1 MNASRL
7 LAHLPIGRK
16 FSVLLLLQALFLAL
30 VGFLGWYG
38 IQSSQEGIRAV
49 GTDLAKTQVVSR
61 VLNDTNVLRTVHV
74 SMIAAAKN
82 DAYTA
87 KRRERLTTY
96 EDRLKAAF
104 TRMEALPWTPEEKP
118 LIDKGSAAFKT
129 YAAGFAAAFEQAR
142 ALKGPEASGE
152 FMEANVGLAREGR
165 ETFEKL
171 QVALQE
177 STASNIERN
186 LLHGDRRQ
194 YWIIGASIAAVLL
207 GTLLTRLVSRQISG
221 AVRGIE
227 ATMSAVNHG
236 DLTAS
241 CALDTR
247 DELGHIA
254 ASLNQT
260 VQKLGE
266 DIQAIAQ
273 ISERTASSA
282 TELSATADQLTSA
295 TAEISSGAEQQRL
308 AVEQSTGS
316 LNMLSSAIAEIH
328 HGSSQAVQIADH
340 SLHISAEGT
349 LNVQAST
356 QAMEAILDSSQK
368 VGRITGVIAD
378 IARQTNL
385 LSLNA
390 AIEAAKAGAQG
401 KGFAVVAEE
410 IRKLAERSGAA
421 AKEIAALIEESGQRV
436 QLGSQA
442 VATVRASLASIETD
456 ILTQADISR
465 RAAGALQ
472 AQAKVSEEVVDAMG
486 TTLHFT
492 ERNASATTEL
502 AASLSETT
510 RTVDDLAELAVQL
523 RQLISRFKL
532 S

>member
-1 MNASRL
+1 MNPARI
-7 LAHLPIGRK
+7 LANLPIGRK
-16 FSVLLLLQALFLAL
+16 FAVLLVLQAIFLSL

-38 IQSSQEGIRAV
+38 IETSQEGSHGMAA
-49 GTDLAKTQVVSR
+49 DLAKAQVVSR
-61 VLNDTNVLRTVHV
+61 VLNDTNILRAVHV

-82 DAYTA
+82 EAYTA

-96 EDRLKAAF
+96 EDRLKEAF
-104 TRMEALPWTPEEKP
+104 GKMEALTWTAEEKP
-118 LIDKGSAAFKT
+118 MVEKGTVAFKA
-129 YAAGFAAAFEQAR
+129 YVAGFASAFEQAK
-142 ALKGPEASGE
+142 ALKGAEASGE
-152 FMEANVGLAREGR
+152 LMEANVKLAREGR
-165 ETFEKL
+165 ESFEKL
-171 QVALQE
+171 QDSLQA
-177 STASNIERN
+177 STGKNLERGIAI
-186 LLHGDRRQ
+186 GDRRQ
-194 YWIIGASIAAVLL
+194 IWIIGASIVAVLL
-207 GTLLTRLVSRQISG
+207 GTILTWMVSRQISG
-221 AVRGIE
+221 AVREIE
-227 ATMSAVNHG
+227 ATMSGVNHG
-236 DLTAS
+236 DLSIS
-241 CALDTR
+241 CPIDSR

-295 TAEISSGAEQQRL
+295 TADISNGAEQQRV
-308 AVEQSTGS
+308 AVEESTGS

-328 HGSSQAVQIADH
+328 HGSSQAAQLAEH
-340 SLHISAEGT
+340 SLKTSAEGAH
-349 LNVQAST
+349 NVQAST

-368 VGRITGVIAD
+368 VGRITSVISD

-421 AKEIAALIEESGQRV
+421 AKEIAALIEESSQRV
-436 QLGSQA
+436 HVGSQA
-442 VATVRASLASIETD
+442 VATVSTSLASIESD
-456 ILTQADISR
+456 IRSQADIAR
-465 RAAGALQ
+465 RAAAALQ
-472 AQAKVSEEVVDAMG
+472 EQAKVSEQVVDAMG

-523 RQLISRFKL
+523 RQLITRFKL